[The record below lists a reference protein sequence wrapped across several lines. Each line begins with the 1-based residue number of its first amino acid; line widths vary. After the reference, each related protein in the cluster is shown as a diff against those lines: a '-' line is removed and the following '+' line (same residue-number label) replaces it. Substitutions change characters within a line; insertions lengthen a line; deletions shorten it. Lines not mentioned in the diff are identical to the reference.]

1 MTTKGY
7 VNDFYKQF
15 EKLNKKLDK
24 ANNTIFNMSLT
35 ISELNTNNKKLAK
48 ELENA
53 NKKNQEL
60 LLEIE
65 RLKNNNNKDSSNS
78 SKPSSTNG
86 YKKVITNNREKSNKK
101 QGGQNGH
108 KGETLTKEKIDK
120 MVENNEIDRIITIEE
135 NKTKLTENNT
145 PIVTYEIDIRIE
157 KILVK
162 HVYYPNEPQNII
174 SSPVI
179 YGENIKSLSALL
191 YMKGS
196 SLDAIKSSIEEIT
209 DKIINPSKS
218 SIYNWNHDLA
228 NALSDTEYKKIRK
241 ELLNSLVLH
250 VDETPIKINGEQY
263 YIHNISNDKYT
274 LQYVSKKRGEKAIKE
289 FGFLENYHGI
299 LVHDHFIMYYKYGSG
314 NAECNVHALRYLKGV
329 TDFTEHKWAG
339 KMSDLLIEMKN
350 RKKELIASNVDKMSD
365 IEYEKFK
372 EKYLEILDE
381 GNLEYKE
388 DLKTNAYK
396 EEERRLL
403 NRLNKYVDN
412 HLLFLKKFYVP
423 FSNNRAEIDLR
434 FVKIRQKIGK
444 FRSIEGA
451 NNFVVIRSFTST
463 CSKNKKSLNSSLK
476 EIFKNKIVT
485 A

>member
-1 MTTKGY
+1 MHY
-7 VNDFYKQF
+7 Q
-15 EKLNKKLDK
+15 
-24 ANNTIFNMSLT
+24 I
-35 ISELNTNNKKLAK
+35 
-48 ELENA
+48 
-53 NKKNQEL
+53 
-60 LLEIE
+60 
-65 RLKNNNNKDSSNS
+65 
-78 SKPSSTNG
+78 
-86 YKKVITNNREKSNKK
+86 
-101 QGGQNGH
+101 QN
-108 KGETLTKEKIDK
+108 
-120 MVENNEIDRIITIEE
+120 
-135 NKTKLTENNT
+135 
-145 PIVTYEIDIRIE
+145 
-157 KILVK
+157 
-162 HVYYPNEPQNII
+162 
-174 SSPVI
+174 
-179 YGENIKSLSALL
+179 
-191 YMKGS
+191 
-196 SLDAIKSSIEEIT
+196 
-209 DKIINPSKS
+209 
-218 SIYNWNHDLA
+218 
-228 NALSDTEYKKIRK
+228 KKIRK

-299 LVHDHFIMYYKYGSG
+299 LIHDHFIMYYKYGSG

-339 KMSDLLIEMKN
+339 KMSDLIIEMKN

-451 NNFVVIRSFTST
+451 SNFVVIRSFTST

>member
-15 EKLNKKLDK
+15 EELNKKLDK
-24 ANNTIFNMSLT
+24 ANSTIFNMSLT
-35 ISELNTNNKKLAK
+35 ISELNENNKKLTK

-86 YKKVITNNREKSNKK
+86 YKKVITNNRVKSGKK
-101 QGGQNGH
+101 QGGQVGH

-120 MVENNEIDRIITIEE
+120 MIENKEIDKIITVEE
-135 NKTKLTENNT
+135 NKLTENNT
-145 PIVTYEIDIRIE
+145 PIVTYEIDIKVE
-157 KILVK
+157 KVLIK
-162 HVYYPNEPQNII
+162 HVYYPTTPQNIT

-179 YGENIKSLSALL
+179 YGNNIKSISALM

-196 SLDAIKSSIEEIT
+196 SLDAIKSLLGEFT
-209 DKIINPSKS
+209 DNKLIPSKG
-218 SIYNWNHDLA
+218 SIYSWIHR
-228 NALSDTEYKKIRK
+228 LSDVLSNTEYEKIKK

-274 LQYVSKKRGEKAIKE
+274 LQYVSKKRGEKAIKD
-289 FGFLENYHGI
+289 FGLLKQFNGI
-299 LVHDHFIMYYKYGSG
+299 LVHDHFIMYYNYGSG

-329 TDFTEHKWAG
+329 TDFTEHKWA
-339 KMSDLLIEMKN
+339 KKLSFLLIEMKN
-350 RKKELIASNVDKMSD
+350 RKEELIASGVERISD
-365 IEYEKFK
+365 TEYESFK
-372 EKYLEILDE
+372 NRYLEILKE
-381 GNLEYKE
+381 GNLEYKK
-388 DLKTNAYK
+388 DLKTNSYK
-396 EEERRLL
+396 KDERRLL
-403 NRLNKYVDN
+403 NRLEKYVDN

-423 FSNNRAEIDLR
+423 FSNNRAEADLR
-434 FVKIRQKIGK
+434 FAKIRQKIGK

-451 NNFVVIRSFTST
+451 NNFVVIRSFAST

-476 EIFKNKIVT
+476 EVFSNKTVRV
-485 A
+485 

>member
-15 EKLNKKLDK
+15 EELNKKLDK
-24 ANNTIFNMSLT
+24 ANSTIFNMSLT
-35 ISELNTNNKKLAK
+35 ISELNENNKKLTK

-65 RLKNNNNKDSSNS
+65 RLKNNNDKDSSNS

-86 YKKVITNNREKSNKK
+86 YKKVITNNRVKSGKK
-101 QGGQNGH
+101 QGGQVGH

-120 MVENNEIDRIITIEE
+120 MIENKEIDRIIIVEE
-135 NKTKLTENNT
+135 NKNKLTENNT
-145 PIVTYEIDIRIE
+145 PIVTYEIDIKVE
-157 KILVK
+157 KVLIK
-162 HVYYPNEPQNII
+162 HVYYPTTPQNIT

-179 YGENIKSLSALL
+179 YGNNIKSISALM

-196 SLDAIKSSIEEIT
+196 SLDAIKSLLGEFT
-209 DKIINPSKS
+209 DNKLIPSKG
-218 SIYNWNHDLA
+218 SIYSWIHG
-228 NALSDTEYKKIRK
+228 LSDVLSNTEYEKIKK
-241 ELLNSLVLH
+241 ELLKSLVLH

-263 YIHNISNDKYT
+263 YIHNISNGEYT
-274 LQYVSKKRGEKAIKE
+274 LQYVSKKRGEKAIKD
-289 FGFLENYHGI
+289 FGLLKQFNGI
-299 LVHDHFIMYYKYGSG
+299 LVHDHFIMYYNYGSG

-329 TDFTEHKWAG
+329 TDFTEHKWA
-339 KMSDLLIEMKN
+339 KKLSELLIEMKN
-350 RKKELIASNVDKMSD
+350 KKEELIASGIERISD
-365 IEYEKFK
+365 TEYENFK
-372 EKYLEILDE
+372 KRYLEILKE
-381 GNLEYKE
+381 GNLEYKK
-388 DLKTNAYK
+388 DLKTNSYK
-396 EEERRLL
+396 KDERRLL
-403 NRLNKYVDN
+403 NRLEKYVDN
-412 HLLFLKKFYVP
+412 HLLFLKRFYVP
-423 FSNNRAEIDLR
+423 FSNNRAESDLR
-434 FVKIRQKIGK
+434 FAKIRQKIGK

-476 EIFKNKIVT
+476 EIFSNKTVL

>member
-15 EKLNKKLDK
+15 EELNKKLDK
-24 ANNTIFNMSLT
+24 ANSTIFNMSLT
-35 ISELNTNNKKLAK
+35 ISELNENNKKLTK

-86 YKKVITNNREKSNKK
+86 YKKVITNNRVKSGKK
-101 QGGQNGH
+101 QGGQVGH

-120 MVENNEIDRIITIEE
+120 MIENKEIDKIITVEE
-135 NKTKLTENNT
+135 NKLTENNT
-145 PIVTYEIDIRIE
+145 PIVTYEIDIKVE
-157 KILVK
+157 KVLIK
-162 HVYYPNEPQNII
+162 HVYYPTTPQNIT

-179 YGENIKSLSALL
+179 YGNNIKSISALM

-196 SLDAIKSSIEEIT
+196 SLDAIKSLLGEFT
-209 DKIINPSKS
+209 DNKLIPSKG
-218 SIYNWNHDLA
+218 SIYSWIHR
-228 NALSDTEYKKIRK
+228 LSDVLSNTEYEKIKK

-274 LQYVSKKRGEKAIKE
+274 LQYVSKKRGEKAIKD
-289 FGFLENYHGI
+289 FGLLKQFNGI
-299 LVHDHFIMYYKYGSG
+299 LVHDHFIMYYNYGSE

-329 TDFTEHKWAG
+329 TDFTEHKWA
-339 KMSDLLIEMKN
+339 KKLSFLLIEMKN
-350 RKKELIASNVDKMSD
+350 RKEELIASGVERISD
-365 IEYEKFK
+365 TEYESFK
-372 EKYLEILDE
+372 NRYLEILKE
-381 GNLEYKE
+381 GNLEYKK
-388 DLKTNAYK
+388 DLKTNSYK
-396 EEERRLL
+396 KDERRLL
-403 NRLNKYVDN
+403 NRLEKYVDN

-423 FSNNRAEIDLR
+423 FSNNRAEADLR
-434 FVKIRQKIGK
+434 FAKIRQKIGK

-476 EIFKNKIVT
+476 EIFSNKTVL

>member
-15 EKLNKKLDK
+15 EELNKKLDK

>member
-15 EKLNKKLDK
+15 EELNKKLDK

-228 NALSDTEYKKIRK
+228 NALSDTE
-241 ELLNSLVLH
+241 
-250 VDETPIKINGEQY
+250 
-263 YIHNISNDKYT
+263 
-274 LQYVSKKRGEKAIKE
+274 
-289 FGFLENYHGI
+289 
-299 LVHDHFIMYYKYGSG
+299 
-314 NAECNVHALRYLKGV
+314 
-329 TDFTEHKWAG
+329 
-339 KMSDLLIEMKN
+339 
-350 RKKELIASNVDKMSD
+350 
-365 IEYEKFK
+365 
-372 EKYLEILDE
+372 
-381 GNLEYKE
+381 
-388 DLKTNAYK
+388 
-396 EEERRLL
+396 
-403 NRLNKYVDN
+403 
-412 HLLFLKKFYVP
+412 
-423 FSNNRAEIDLR
+423 
-434 FVKIRQKIGK
+434 
-444 FRSIEGA
+444 
-451 NNFVVIRSFTST
+451 
-463 CSKNKKSLNSSLK
+463 
-476 EIFKNKIVT
+476 
-485 A
+485 

>member
-15 EKLNKKLDK
+15 EELNKKLDK

-412 HLLFLKKFYVP
+412 HLLFLKKFFVP

>member
-7 VNDFYKQF
+7 VNDFYIHF
-15 EKLNKKLDK
+15 EELNKKLDK

>member
-15 EKLNKKLDK
+15 EELNKKLDK
-24 ANNTIFNMSLT
+24 ANSTIFNMSLT
-35 ISELNTNNKKLAK
+35 ISELNENNKKLTK
-48 ELENA
+48 ELEKA
-53 NKKNQEL
+53 NKKVQEL
-60 LLEIE
+60 LLENE

-86 YKKVITNNREKSNKK
+86 YKKVIINNREKSGKK
-101 QGGQNGH
+101 QGGQVGH

-120 MVENNEIDRIITIEE
+120 MIENKEIDRIITVEE
-135 NKTKLTENNT
+135 NKNKLTENNT
-145 PIVTYEIDIRIE
+145 PVVTYEIDIRLE
-157 KILVK
+157 KVLIK
-162 HVYYPNEPQNII
+162 HVYYPTTPQNIT

-179 YGENIKSLSALL
+179 YGNTIKSISALM

-196 SLDAIKSSIEEIT
+196 SLDAIKSLLDEFT
-209 DKIINPSKS
+209 DNKLSPSKG
-218 SIYNWNHDLA
+218 SIYNWIHG
-228 NALSDTEYKKIRK
+228 LSNVLSNTEYEKIK
-241 ELLNSLVLH
+241 TELLKSLVLH

-289 FGFLENYHGI
+289 FGLLEKFNGI
-299 LVHDHFIMYYKYGSG
+299 LVHDHFIMYYNYGSG

-329 TDFTEHKWAG
+329 IDFTKHKWA
-339 KMSDLLIEMKN
+339 KKLSELLIVYGLE
-350 RKKELIASNVDKMSD
+350 RISD
-365 IEYEKFK
+365 TEYESFK
-372 EKYLEILDE
+372 AKYLEILKE
-381 GNLEYKE
+381 GNLEYKK

-396 EEERRLL
+396 KDERRLL
-403 NRLNKYVDN
+403 NRLEKYVDN

-434 FVKIRQKIGK
+434 FAKIRQKIGK

-451 NNFVVIRSFTST
+451 NNFVIIRSFTST
-463 CSKNKKSLNSSLK
+463 CSKNKKSLNYSLK
-476 EIFKNKIVT
+476 EIFKNKTIY

>member
-15 EKLNKKLDK
+15 EELNKKLDK
-24 ANNTIFNMSLT
+24 ANSTIFNMSLI
-35 ISELNTNNKKLAK
+35 ISELNENNKKLTK

-86 YKKVITNNREKSNKK
+86 YKKVITNNREKSGKK
-101 QGGQNGH
+101 QGGQVGH

-120 MVENNEIDRIITIEE
+120 MIENKEIDRIIIVEE
-135 NKTKLTENNT
+135 NKNKLTENNT
-145 PIVTYEIDIRIE
+145 PIVTYEIDIKVE
-157 KILVK
+157 KVLIK
-162 HVYYPNEPQNII
+162 HVYYPTTPQNIT

-179 YGENIKSLSALL
+179 YGNNIKSISALM

-196 SLDAIKSSIEEIT
+196 SLDAIKSLLGEFT
-209 DKIINPSKS
+209 DNKLIPSKG
-218 SIYNWNHDLA
+218 SIYSWIHR
-228 NALSDTEYKKIRK
+228 LSDVLSNTEYEKIKK

-274 LQYVSKKRGEKAIKE
+274 LQYVSKKRGEKAIKD
-289 FGFLENYHGI
+289 FGLLKQFNGI
-299 LVHDHFIMYYKYGSG
+299 LVHDHFIMYYNYGSE

-329 TDFTEHKWAG
+329 TDFTEHKWA
-339 KMSDLLIEMKN
+339 KKLSSLLIEMKN
-350 RKKELIASNVDKMSD
+350 RKEELIASGIERISD
-365 IEYEKFK
+365 TEYESFK
-372 EKYLEILDE
+372 NRYLEILKE
-381 GNLEYKE
+381 GNLEYKK
-388 DLKTNAYK
+388 DLKTNSYK
-396 EEERRLL
+396 KDERRLL
-403 NRLNKYVDN
+403 NRLEKYVDN

-423 FSNNRAEIDLR
+423 FSNNRAEADLR
-434 FVKIRQKIGK
+434 FAKIRQKIGK

-451 NNFVVIRSFTST
+451 NNFVVIRSFAST

-476 EIFKNKIVT
+476 EVFSNKTVRV
-485 A
+485 